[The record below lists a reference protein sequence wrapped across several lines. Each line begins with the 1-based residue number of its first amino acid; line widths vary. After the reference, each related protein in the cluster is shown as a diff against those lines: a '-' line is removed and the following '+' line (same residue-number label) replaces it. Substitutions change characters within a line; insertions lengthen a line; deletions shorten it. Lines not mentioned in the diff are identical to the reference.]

1 MVTEEKRAIII
12 GSTGL
17 TGSFLLDLLLKS
29 DAYHK
34 ILATVRNPSTSKNIK
49 LKYIETDFKKLDQV
63 SAELMA
69 DCIFICIGSTM
80 AKSGSKGAF
89 LKVDYDIPVDLAHI
103 AIKNG
108 VKKCVVISSLGA
120 NANSG
125 NFYLQ
130 TKGKMEQ
137 AIEKL
142 GFETTIFLRP
152 SLLLGA
158 RKEMRFGEL
167 AGKLLMKFFSPL
179 LIGSLKRY
187 RGIHA
192 STVAKAMLKLS
203 LDNLNGVHKI
213 ESDQIE
219 AIASQYS

>member
-1 MVTEEKRAIII
+1 MEKRAIII

-34 ILATVRNPSTSKNIK
+34 IIATVRNPSTSKNIK

-108 VKKCVVISSLGA
+108 VKKIINKSFKINIENATIAVVDCRDSARTLGVYV
-120 NANSG
+120 NP
-125 NFYLQ
+125 
-130 TKGKMEQ
+130 EQ
-137 AIEKL
+137 
-142 GFETTIFLRP
+142 
-152 SLLLGA
+152 SW
-158 RKEMRFGEL
+158 
-167 AGKLLMKFFSPL
+167 
-179 LIGSLKRY
+179 
-187 RGIHA
+187 
-192 STVAKAMLKLS
+192 
-203 LDNLNGVHKI
+203 HK
-213 ESDQIE
+213 
-219 AIASQYS
+219 